1 MWLKDPKMTVF
12 RDEPKYGVPIGYPGP
27 PNEKVAMSWS
37 KYIVVDIFARAV
49 QSGDA
54 KGAVDWGVEQPERVY
69 GI

>member
-1 MWLKDPKMTVF
+1 MWLKDPKIAVF

-27 PNEKVAMSWS
+27 PNEKASLSWS

-54 KGAVDWGVEQPERVY
+54 KAAVDWGAEQIKRTY